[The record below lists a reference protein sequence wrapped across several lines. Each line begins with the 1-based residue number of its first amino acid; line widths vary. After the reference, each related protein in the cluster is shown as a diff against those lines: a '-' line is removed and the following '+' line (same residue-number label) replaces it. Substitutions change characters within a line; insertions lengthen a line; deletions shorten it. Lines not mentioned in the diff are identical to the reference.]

1 MNEVKT
7 AFVAFFP
14 VVPNNMGSSTVVNS
28 RFKNWPSEKKLFQ
41 LSHLKKINN
50 NKIKTILLKKERPT
64 SKIFLLPKLILEIF
78 LYLKNSKKK
87 IIIIEG
93 ASWVF
98 YSFIVFIA
106 FKLILSETKI
116 VYVSHSIESEIRKKY
131 SNRIIYIVTFFLEK
145 LLLKNVDLAT
155 SVSKQEKRKIKK
167 LHNTDTILYP
177 NSVTID
183 TRVGGKLIHADYIY
197 YSGSYLYKPNK
208 YAIDYL
214 NQRIMPILFKEFP
227 KLKLVITGGGFNMN
241 YPWLINK
248 DIVSKEKLYNIIYH
262 SLCLCVP
269 LKFGSGTRIKIIE
282 ALCLGTTVVSTHKGI
297 EGIEIKKK
305 NPPFIF
311 DKEKEII
318 KTIKFIIK
326 NKRIIK
332 IKSLSQKKY
341 YLSEFSMKSATERF
355 LKKNFKYFFKHAKR
369 KQRIKS

>member
-1 MNEVKT
+1 MNKVKT

-14 VVPNNMGSSTVVNS
+14 VIPNNMGSSTVVNS
-28 RFKNWPSEKKLFQ
+28 RFKYWPSAKKLFQ
-41 LSHLKKINN
+41 LSHIKKINN
-50 NKIKTILLKKERPT
+50 NKIKTIFLKKESPIL
-64 SKIFLLPKLILEIF
+64 KIILLPKLILEIF
-78 LYLKNSKKK
+78 FYLKNSKKK

-98 YSFIVFIA
+98 YSFIVFITL
-106 FKLILSETKI
+106 KLILSKTKI
-116 VYVSHSIESEIRKKY
+116 VYISHSIESEIRKKY
-131 SNRIIYIVTFFLEK
+131 SNRFIYLVTFLLER
-145 LLLKNVDLAT
+145 LLLKNVDLVT

-167 LHNTDTILYP
+167 LHNINSILYP

-183 TRVGGKLIHADYIY
+183 RKVRKKLIHNEYIY

-214 NQRIMPILFKEFP
+214 NQKVMPILLKEFP
-227 KLKLVITGGGFNMN
+227 KLKLVITGGGFNLN

-248 DIVSKEKLYNIIYH
+248 DIVSKENLYNIIYH

-282 ALCLGTTVVSTHKGI
+282 ALCLGTPVISTKKGI
-297 EGIEIKKK
+297 EGIKIKKK

-326 NKRIIK
+326 NKRKIK

-341 YLSEFSMKSATERF
+341 YLAEFSMKNVTERF
-355 LKKNFKYFFKHAKR
+355 LEKNLNYFFKYMKW
-369 KQRIKS
+369 

>member
-1 MNEVKT
+1 MNKVKT

-14 VVPNNMGSSTVVNS
+14 VIPNNMGSSTVVNS
-28 RFKNWPSEKKLFQ
+28 RFKYWPSEKKLFQ
-41 LSHLKKINN
+41 LSHVKKINN
-50 NKIKTILLKKERPT
+50 NKTKTIFLKKESPIL
-64 SKIFLLPKLILEIF
+64 KILLLPKLILEIF

-98 YSFIVFIA
+98 YSFIVFIVL
-106 FKLILSETKI
+106 KLILSKTKI

-131 SNRIIYIVTFFLEK
+131 SNRLIFLVTFFLEK
-145 LLLKNVDLAT
+145 LLLKSVDLAT
-155 SVSKQEKRKIKK
+155 SVSKQERRKIKK
-167 LHNTDTILYP
+167 LYNTNTVLYP
-177 NSVTID
+177 NSITID
-183 TRVGGKLIHADYIY
+183 TKIRKKFINYDYIY

-214 NQRIMPILFKEFP
+214 NQKIMPIIFKEFP
-227 KLKLVITGGGFNMN
+227 KLKLVITGGGFHLN

-248 DIVSKEKLYNIIYH
+248 GIVSKENLYNIIYH

-282 ALCLGTTVVSTHKGI
+282 ALCLGTPVISTYKGI

-311 DKEKEII
+311 DKEEEII
-318 KTIKFIIK
+318 KIIKFIIK
-326 NKRIIK
+326 NKGKIK
-332 IKSLSQKKY
+332 TKSLSQKKY
-341 YLSEFSMKSATERF
+341 YLNKYSMKNITKHF
-355 LKKNFKYFFKHAKR
+355 LKKNFKNFF
-369 KQRIKS
+369 